1 MNYSENASIKLSRI
15 LEVFDEEMNRYI
27 KLQEMRLEAD
37 KDVLRRNYLKQPARI
52 KGDEST

>member
-1 MNYSENASIKLSRI
+1 MSRI